1 MSNILVTGG
10 AGFIGSN
17 FVYYHVQN
25 YPQDHVVVYD
35 ALTYAGNQANLTPVL
50 EAQDIKVSLVVGDV
64 CDEQKLYQTLVN
76 YKIDKVVHFAAE
88 SHVDRSID
96 GPDEFIRTN
105 INGTY
110 QLLKSLARYQNEQ
123 HIKVKLH
130 HVSTD
135 EVYGALK
142 VGDAAFTENSP
153 YRPNSPYS
161 ASKAASDCLVRSFV
175 TTFDL
180 HATTSHCSNNYGPF
194 QFPEKLI
201 PKTIINFLQGK
212 TIGIY
217 GSGQQIRDWIYVDDH
232 CQGIEQCLE
241 KGQSGECYNL
251 GADRE
256 VTNIDLVQLIGRLI
270 HELMLAHPQYAQQY
284 PKCRLASEPISLNE
298 HFIEHIAD
306 RKGHDFRYAID
317 SSKAQAHLGF
327 TASTH
332 SIVEFEE
339 AMRQTVAWYLKNESW
354 WQKLLSRC

>member
-17 FVYYHVQN
+17 FVYYHMQH
-25 YPQDHVVVYD
+25 YPQDQIVVYD
-35 ALTYAGNQANLTPVL
+35 ALTYAGNKDNLVSVL
-50 EAQDIKVSLVVGDV
+50 DAPNTNVKLVIGDIN
-64 CDEQKLYQTLVN
+64 DEKLLTETLEKYQ
-76 YKIDKVVHFAAE
+76 IDKVVHFAAE
-88 SHVDRSID
+88 SHVDRSIN

-110 QLLKSLARYQNEQ
+110 QLLKCVVSYQNA
-123 HIKVKLH
+123 HNCKVKFH

-135 EVYGALK
+135 EVYGALQ

-153 YRPNSPYS
+153 YRSNSPYS

-201 PKTIINFLQGK
+201 PKTIINFLHGK

-217 GSGQQIRDWIYVDDH
+217 GSGHQIRDWIYVDDH
-232 CQGIEQCLE
+232 CQGIELCLE

-256 VTNIDLVQLIGRLI
+256 VANIDLVQLIGRLI
-270 HELMLAHPQYAQQY
+270 HEILQEHPELRVKY
-284 PKCRLASEPISLNE
+284 PQCRLANE
-298 HFIEHIAD
+298 EMAMNDHFIEHITD

-317 SSKAQAHLGF
+317 SSKAQQKLGF
-327 TASTH
+327 TSSTKTTL
-332 SIVEFEE
+332 EFEN
-339 AMRQTVAWYLKNESW
+339 AMRSTVLWYLTHDEW
-354 WQKLLSRC
+354 WSALLERC

>member
-17 FVYYHVQN
+17 FVYYHVQQF
-25 YPQDHVVVYD
+25 PHDHLVVYD
-35 ALTYAGNQANLTPVL
+35 ALTYAGNKENLTPVL
-50 EAQDIKVSLVVGDV
+50 QAQDINVDLVKGDIS
-64 CDEQKLYQTLVN
+64 DDALLYKTLVKH
-76 YKIDKVVHFAAE
+76 KINKIVHFAAE

-105 INGTY
+105 IQGTY
-110 QLLKSLARYQNEQ
+110 QLLKTVARYQTTKQ
-123 HIKVKLH
+123 IRVHFH

-135 EVYGALK
+135 EVYGALNI
-142 VGDAAFTENSP
+142 GDPAFTENSP

-161 ASKAASDCLVRSFV
+161 ASKASSDCLVRAFT

-180 HATTSHCSNNYGPF
+180 FTTTSHCSNNYGPF

-232 CQGIEQCLE
+232 CHGIELCLQQ
-241 KGQSGECYNL
+241 GRCGECYNL

-256 VTNIDLVQLIGRLI
+256 VANIELVQLIGKII
-270 HELMLAHPQYAQQY
+270 HELMQEQPHFQQQY
-284 PKCRLASEPISLNE
+284 PDCLLAHEPMGLSEL
-298 HFIEHIAD
+298 FIQHVTD

-317 SSKAQAHLGF
+317 SGKASRELGF
-327 TASTH
+327 KSST
-332 SIVEFEE
+332 ETREDFESV
-339 AMRQTVAWYLKNESW
+339 MRQTVLWYLNHEDW
-354 WQKLLSRC
+354 WQALLKRC

>member
-1 MSNILVTGG
+1 MANILVTGG

-17 FVYYHVQN
+17 FVYYHVQHF
-25 YPQDHVVVYD
+25 PQDHIVVYD
-35 ALTYAGNQANLTPVL
+35 ALTYAGNQDNLTPVL
-50 EAQDIKVSLVVGDV
+50 QAQDIKVDLVVGDINS
-64 CDEQKLYQTLVN
+64 DLV
-76 YKIDKVVHFAAE
+76 YDSLVKFKIDTVVHFAAE

-110 QLLKSLARYQNEQ
+110 NLLKNVAKYQKELNV
-123 HIKVKLH
+123 KVKFH

-135 EVYGALK
+135 EVYGALQ
-142 VGDAAFTENSP
+142 VGDPKFTENSP

-180 HATTSHCSNNYGPF
+180 QATTSHCSNNYGPF

-232 CQGIEQCLE
+232 CQGIELCLA
-241 KGQSGECYNL
+241 KGKSGECYNL

-256 VTNIDLVQLIGRLI
+256 VANIDLVQLIGRLM
-270 HELMLAHPQYAQQY
+270 HEQFKAYPQYQQQY
-284 PKCRLASEPISLNE
+284 PDCKLATEPMALND
-298 HFIEHIAD
+298 HFIEHITD

-317 SSKAQAHLGF
+317 SSKAQAALGF
-327 TASTH
+327 ESSTKTTA
-332 SIVEFEE
+332 EFEE
-339 AMRQTVAWYLKNESW
+339 AMRRTIVWYLNHEDW
-354 WQKLLSRC
+354 WQKLLNRC